1 MGFPRWST
9 ERQHLFVETF
19 FFLQD
24 LGAEKLI
31 FYNIVYRLC
40 KFSKLYIKKHTYSL
54 YFILASY
61 IYIEHRN
68 VFAFEEIKEKNTHI
82 RCILYSL
89 PTYISNIETFL
100 PSKK

>member
-40 KFSKLYIKKHTYSL
+40 KFPKLYIKKHTYSL

-61 IYIEHRN
+61 IYIERRN
-68 VFAFEEIKEKNTHI
+68 VFAFEEIKEKTQNKKSHRIKNT
-82 RCILYSL
+82 Y
-89 PTYISNIETFL
+89 
-100 PSKK
+100 KKNQKTKKH